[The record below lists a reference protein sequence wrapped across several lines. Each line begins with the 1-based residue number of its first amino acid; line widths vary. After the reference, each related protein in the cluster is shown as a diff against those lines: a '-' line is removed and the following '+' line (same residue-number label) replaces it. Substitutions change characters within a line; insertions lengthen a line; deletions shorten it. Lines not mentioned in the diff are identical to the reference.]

1 MDISE
6 RLSMGM
12 YLTAFF
18 IMLGPLKLIAPFAHL
33 TEGMSNRDA
42 RRLALKGVGLACA
55 GGVVAAVLGQ
65 RALANWRIER
75 PTLLLAAGIVLFVV
89 ALRAVTT
96 TAPRPRSTQPVA
108 APPYAALSPLAVP
121 LILTPYGIATFIL
134 ILAVTHDLR
143 RQMVIFGLF
152 LVVMLLNLLAMWFV
166 EWIFR
171 WGGGVLALIGSV
183 LGVLQ
188 VALALQLML
197 EALGLL
203 HVLPDV

>member
-1 MDISE
+1 
-6 RLSMGM
+6 MGM

-33 TEGMSNRDA
+33 TEGMSKRDA

-134 ILAVTHDLR
+134 SLAVTHDLR

-152 LVVMLLNLLAMWFV
+152 LVVMLLNLLAMWFG